1 MDEPMYTRIIHS
13 AAILIALLGAGCVT
27 TSTLVEEKL
36 DLGTGVT
43 VTHSTAPI
51 VLYRDNSSY
60 AAHARDYVY
69 LGPVEINRMGEYSYY
84 LWLGIWSTISDA
96 DRSYQRD
103 GFESITLYAD
113 GEPLQL
119 ELVGWTLESIGV
131 SEPVYIKP
139 VASAADA
146 YYQVT
151 IDQIRVIANAR
162 EIELHAGTAPVRVY
176 LMWDRQ
182 GSAHASMRE
191 FVDRSLFGATAL
203 HRP

>member
-1 MDEPMYTRIIHS
+1 MNMQVKLTTLILVMLLC
-13 AAILIALLGAGCVT
+13 AACVS

-36 DLGTGVT
+36 DMGTGVT
-43 VTHSTAPI
+43 VTHATAPI
-51 VLYRDNSSY
+51 VLYHDNSSY

-69 LGPVEINRMGEYSYY
+69 LGPVEINRMGDYSYY

-96 DRSYQRD
+96 ERSFQRD
-103 GFESITLYAD
+103 GFDSVTLYAD

-131 SEPVYIKP
+131 SEPVYVKP

-146 YYQVT
+146 YYRVT
-151 IDQIRVIANAR
+151 IDQIRLIANAR

-182 GSAHASMRE
+182 DSAHASMRE
-191 FVDRSLFGATAL
+191 FVGRGLYGTTVL
-203 HRP
+203 NRP

>member
-1 MDEPMYTRIIHS
+1 MNMKVKLAS
-13 AAILIALLGAGCVT
+13 LIPLSLLGAGCVS

-36 DLGTGVT
+36 DMGTGVT
-43 VTHSTAPI
+43 VTHATAPI
-51 VLYRDNSSY
+51 VLYHDNSSY

-69 LGPVEINRMGEYSYY
+69 LGPVEINRMGDYSYY

-96 DRSYQRD
+96 ERSFQRD
-103 GFESITLYAD
+103 GFESVTLYVD

-119 ELVGWTLESIGV
+119 QLVGWTLESIGV
-131 SEPVYIKP
+131 SEPVYVKP

-146 YYQVT
+146 YYRVT
-151 IDQIRVIANAR
+151 IDQIRLITDAR

-191 FVDRSLFGATAL
+191 FVGRGLYGTAAL
-203 HRP
+203 NRR

>member
-1 MDEPMYTRIIHS
+1 MAREMNLPTKF
-13 AAILIALLGAGCVT
+13 AAFMILAFLATGCVS
-27 TSTLVEEKL
+27 TSTLVEERL

-43 VTHSTAPI
+43 VTHATAPI
-51 VLYRDNSSY
+51 VLYHDNSAY

-69 LGPVEINRMGEYSYY
+69 LGPVEINRMGSYAYY

-96 DRSYQRD
+96 ERSYQRD
-103 GFESITLYAD
+103 GFESITVYAD

-146 YYQVT
+146 YYSVT
-151 IDQIRVIANAR
+151 IDQIRLIANAR
-162 EIELHAGTAPVRVY
+162 EIELHAGTSPTRVY

-182 GSAHASMRE
+182 GSAHAALRE
-191 FVDRSLFGATAL
+191 FLDRGLYGATAL
-203 HRP
+203 NSP

>member
-1 MDEPMYTRIIHS
+1 MNTRLKLPS
-13 AAILIALLGAGCVT
+13 VFLAALLLSGCVS
-27 TSTLVEEKL
+27 TSVLVEEKL

-43 VTHSTAPI
+43 VTHATAPI
-51 VLYRDNSSY
+51 VLYRDNSAY

-96 DRSYQRD
+96 DRAYQRD

-131 SEPVYIKP
+131 SEPVYVKP

-146 YYQVT
+146 YYRVT
-151 IDQIRVIANAR
+151 IDQIRWLPNPR
-162 EIELHAGTAPVRVY
+162 ETERHAGSAPARVY

-182 GSAHASMRE
+182 GSAHASLRE
-191 FVDRSLFGATAL
+191 FLDRGLFGATA
-203 HRP
+203 RYQP

>member
-1 MDEPMYTRIIHS
+1 MNFRMNLAVLIIM
-13 AAILIALLGAGCVT
+13 ALPAAGCVS
-27 TSTLVEEKL
+27 TSVLVEEKL
-36 DLGTGVT
+36 DMGTGVT
-43 VTHSTAPI
+43 VTHATAPI
-51 VLYRDNSSY
+51 VLYRDNSAY

-69 LGPVEINRMGEYSYY
+69 LGPVEINQMGEYSYF
-84 LWLGIWSTISDA
+84 LWLGIWSTVSDEE
-96 DRSYQRD
+96 RSYQRD
-103 GFESITLYAD
+103 GFESITLFAD

-146 YYQVT
+146 YYRVT
-151 IDQIRVIANAR
+151 IDQIRLIADAQ

-191 FVDRSLFGATAL
+191 FVDRGLYGTAAL
-203 HRP
+203 NRP

>member
-1 MDEPMYTRIIHS
+1 MNARIIL
-13 AAILIALLGAGCVT
+13 ATAILATLLGAGCVST
-27 TSTLVEEKL
+27 TTLVEEKL

-43 VTHSTAPI
+43 VTHTTAPI
-51 VLYRDNSSY
+51 VLDRDNSAY

-119 ELVGWTLESIGV
+119 ELLGWTLESIGV
-131 SEPVYIKP
+131 SEPVYVKP

-146 YYQVT
+146 YYRVT
-151 IDQIRVIANAR
+151 MDQIRLLANAQ

-182 GSAHASMRE
+182 GSAHASLRE
-191 FVDRSLFGATAL
+191 FLDRGLLGATAL
-203 HRP
+203 YRP

>member
-1 MDEPMYTRIIHS
+1 MIMRI
-13 AAILIALLGAGCVT
+13 ILIAAVFGALLNAGCVS
-27 TSTLVEEKL
+27 TSTLVEERL

-43 VTHSTAPI
+43 VTYATAPI
-51 VLYRDNSSY
+51 MLYRDNSAY

-84 LWLGIWSTISDA
+84 LWLGIWSTISDK

-131 SEPVYIKP
+131 SEPVYVKP

-146 YYQVT
+146 YYRVT
-151 IDQIRVIANAR
+151 IDQIRLIANAR

-182 GSAHASMRE
+182 GSAHASLSE
-191 FVDRSLFGATAL
+191 FVDRGLLGATAL
-203 HRP
+203 YRP

>member
-1 MDEPMYTRIIHS
+1 MSLAVLIIM
-13 AAILIALLGAGCVT
+13 ALPAAGCVS
-27 TSTLVEEKL
+27 TSVLIEEKL
-36 DLGTGVT
+36 DMGTGVT
-43 VTHSTAPI
+43 VTHATAPI
-51 VLYRDNSSY
+51 VLYRDNSAY

-69 LGPVEINRMGEYSYY
+69 LGPVQINRMGDYSYF

-96 DRSYQRD
+96 DRSYERD
-103 GFESITLYAD
+103 GFESITLFAD

-131 SEPVYIKP
+131 SEPVYVKP

-146 YYQVT
+146 YYRVT
-151 IDQIRVIANAR
+151 IDQIRLIANAR
-162 EIELHAGTAPVRVY
+162 EIELHAGTAPVKVY

-191 FVDRSLFGATAL
+191 FVDRGLYGTTAL
-203 HRP
+203 NRK

>member
-1 MDEPMYTRIIHS
+1 MNIRVMLAAVIIVS
-13 AAILIALLGAGCVT
+13 LSVAGCVS
-27 TSTLVEEKL
+27 TSTLVEERL
-36 DLGTGVT
+36 DIGTGVT
-43 VTHSTAPI
+43 VTHATAPI

-69 LGPVEINRMGEYSYY
+69 LGPVEINRMGEYSYF

-96 DRSYQRD
+96 ERSYQRD
-103 GFESITLYAD
+103 GFESITLFAD

-131 SEPVYIKP
+131 SEPVYVKP

-146 YYQVT
+146 YYRVT
-151 IDQIRVIANAR
+151 IDQIRLIANAR
-162 EIELHAGTAPVRVY
+162 EIELHAGAAPVRVY

-182 GSAHASMRE
+182 GSAHAALRE
-191 FVDRSLFGATAL
+191 FLDRGLLGATAL
-203 HRP
+203 YRP

>member
-1 MDEPMYTRIIHS
+1 MNTRIFLS
-13 AAILIALLGAGCVT
+13 IALLATLLNTGCVST
-27 TSTLVEEKL
+27 TTLVEERL

-43 VTHSTAPI
+43 VTHATAPI
-51 VLYRDNSSY
+51 MLYRDNSAY

-84 LWLGIWSTISDA
+84 LWFGIWSTISDA
-96 DRSYQRD
+96 DRSYRRD
-103 GFESITLYAD
+103 GFESITVYVD

-146 YYQVT
+146 YYRVT
-151 IDQIRVIANAR
+151 IDQIRLIANAR
-162 EIELHAGTAPVRVY
+162 DIEVHTGTSPARVY

-182 GSAHASMRE
+182 GSAHAALRE
-191 FVDRSLFGATAL
+191 FLDRSLYGATAL

>member
-1 MDEPMYTRIIHS
+1 MMNTRTLLYT
-13 AAILIALLGAGCVT
+13 AILAMLLNTGCVST
-27 TSTLVEEKL
+27 TTLVEERL

-43 VTHSTAPI
+43 VTHATAPI
-51 VLYRDNSSY
+51 MLYRDNSAY

-96 DRSYQRD
+96 ERSWQRD
-103 GFESITLYAD
+103 GFESITVYAD

-146 YYQVT
+146 YYRVT
-151 IDQIRVIANAR
+151 IDQIRLIANAR
-162 EIELHAGTAPVRVY
+162 EIELHAGASPVRVY

-182 GSAHASMRE
+182 GSAHAALRE
-191 FVDRSLFGATAL
+191 FLDRSLYGATAL
-203 HRP
+203 NRP

>member
-1 MDEPMYTRIIHS
+1 MKMRICLS
-13 AAILIALLGAGCVT
+13 TVLLTTLLAAGCVT

-36 DLGTGVT
+36 DIRTGVT

-51 VLYRDNSSY
+51 VLYRDNSAY

-96 DRSYQRD
+96 DRSFQRD
-103 GFESITLYAD
+103 GFESITLFAD

-146 YYQVT
+146 YYRVT
-151 IDQIRVIANAR
+151 IDQIRLLADAR
-162 EIELHAGTAPVRVY
+162 EIELHTGNGPIRVY

-182 GSAHASMRE
+182 GSARASLRE
-191 FVDRSLFGATAL
+191 FLDRGLFGATA
-203 HRP
+203 RYQP

>member
-1 MDEPMYTRIIHS
+1 MNIRVMLAAVIIVS
-13 AAILIALLGAGCVT
+13 LSGAGCVS
-27 TSTLVEEKL
+27 TSTLVEERL
-36 DLGTGVT
+36 DIGTGVT
-43 VTHSTAPI
+43 VTHATAPI

-69 LGPVEINRMGEYSYY
+69 LGPVEINRMGEYSYF

-96 DRSYQRD
+96 ERSYQRD
-103 GFESITLYAD
+103 GFESITLFAD

-131 SEPVYIKP
+131 SEPVYVKP

-146 YYQVT
+146 YYRVT
-151 IDQIRVIANAR
+151 IDQIRLIANAR
-162 EIELHAGTAPVRVY
+162 EIELHAGAAPARVY

-182 GSAHASMRE
+182 GSAHAALRE
-191 FVDRSLFGATAL
+191 FLDRGLLGATAL
-203 HRP
+203 YRP

>member
-1 MDEPMYTRIIHS
+1 MDMQVKLTS
-13 AAILIALLGAGCVT
+13 LILVTLLSAGCIS
-27 TSTLVEEKL
+27 TSTLVEERL
-36 DLGTGVT
+36 DIGTGVT
-43 VTHSTAPI
+43 VTHATAPI
-51 VLYRDNSSY
+51 VLYHDNSSY

-69 LGPVEINRMGEYSYY
+69 LGPVEINRMGDYSYY

-96 DRSYQRD
+96 ERSFQRD
-103 GFESITLYAD
+103 GFDSVTLYAD

-131 SEPVYIKP
+131 SEPVYVKP

-146 YYQVT
+146 YYRVT
-151 IDQIRVIANAR
+151 IDQIRLIANAR

-182 GSAHASMRE
+182 DSAHASMRE
-191 FVDRSLFGATAL
+191 FVGRGLYGTTVL
-203 HRP
+203 NRP

>member
-1 MDEPMYTRIIHS
+1 MNMKVKLAS
-13 AAILIALLGAGCVT
+13 LIPLSLLGAGCVS

-36 DLGTGVT
+36 DMGTGVT
-43 VTHSTAPI
+43 VTHATAPI
-51 VLYRDNSSY
+51 VLYHDNSSY

-69 LGPVEINRMGEYSYY
+69 LGPVEINRMGDYSYY

-96 DRSYQRD
+96 ERSFQRD
-103 GFESITLYAD
+103 GFESVTLYVD

-119 ELVGWTLESIGV
+119 QLVGWTLESIGV
-131 SEPVYIKP
+131 SEPVYVKP

-146 YYQVT
+146 YYRVT
-151 IDQIRVIANAR
+151 IDQIRLIADAR

-191 FVDRSLFGATAL
+191 FVGRGLYGTAAL
-203 HRP
+203 NRR

>member
-1 MDEPMYTRIIHS
+1 MMDARIFLPT
-13 AAILIALLGAGCVT
+13 AFLAMLLNTGCVST
-27 TSTLVEEKL
+27 TTLVEEKL

-43 VTHSTAPI
+43 VTHATAPI
-51 VLYRDNSSY
+51 MLYRDNSAY
-60 AAHARDYVY
+60 AAYARDYVY

-96 DRSYQRD
+96 ARSYQRD
-103 GFESITLYAD
+103 GFESITLYTD

-131 SEPVYIKP
+131 SEPVYVKP

-146 YYQVT
+146 YYRVT
-151 IDQIRVIANAR
+151 IDQIRLIANAR
-162 EIELHAGTAPVRVY
+162 EIELHTGTSPARVY

-182 GSAHASMRE
+182 GSAHASLRE
-191 FVDRSLFGATAL
+191 FLDHSLYGTTAL

>member
-1 MDEPMYTRIIHS
+1 MDTRIILS
-13 AAILIALLGAGCVT
+13 TAILAALINTGCVS

-36 DLGTGVT
+36 DMGTGVT
-43 VTHSTAPI
+43 VTHATAPI
-51 VLYRDNSSY
+51 VLYHDNSSY

-69 LGPVEINRMGEYSYY
+69 LGPVEINRMGDYSYY

-96 DRSYQRD
+96 ERSFQRD
-103 GFESITLYAD
+103 GFESVTVYAD

-131 SEPVYIKP
+131 SQPVYVKP

-146 YYQVT
+146 YYRVT
-151 IDQIRVIANAR
+151 IDQIRLIANAR

-191 FVDRSLFGATAL
+191 FVDRGLYGTTAL
-203 HRP
+203 NRP

>member
-1 MDEPMYTRIIHS
+1 MDTRIILS
-13 AAILIALLGAGCVT
+13 TAILAALINTGCVS

-51 VLYRDNSSY
+51 VLYHDNSAY

-84 LWLGIWSTISDA
+84 LWLGIWSTISDEE
-96 DRSYQRD
+96 RSYQRD

-131 SEPVYIKP
+131 SQPVYVKP

-151 IDQIRVIANAR
+151 IDQIRLIADAR
-162 EIELHAGTAPVRVY
+162 EVELHVGTSPVRVY

-191 FVDRSLFGATAL
+191 FVDRGLYGTAAL
-203 HRP
+203 NRP

>member
-1 MDEPMYTRIIHS
+1 MNIRVTLTF
-13 AAILIALLGAGCVT
+13 LIMGALAGAGCVS
-27 TSTLVEEKL
+27 TSVLIEEKL
-36 DLGTGVT
+36 DMGTGVT
-43 VTHSTAPI
+43 VTHATAPI
-51 VLYRDNSSY
+51 VLYRDNSAY

-69 LGPVEINRMGEYSYY
+69 VGPVEINRMGDNSYY
-84 LWLGIWSTISDA
+84 LWLGIWSTVSDE

-103 GFESITLYAD
+103 GFESITLFAD

-131 SEPVYIKP
+131 SEPVYVKP

-146 YYQVT
+146 YYRVT
-151 IDQIRVIANAR
+151 IDQIRLIANAR

-191 FVDRSLFGATAL
+191 FVDRGLFGATAQNQ
-203 HRP
+203 P

>member
-1 MDEPMYTRIIHS
+1 MDTTMNMRICLS
-13 AAILIALLGAGCVT
+13 AALLAPLLSAGCVT

-36 DLGTGVT
+36 DIGTGVT
-43 VTHSTAPI
+43 VTHATAPI
-51 VLYRDNSSY
+51 VLYRDNSAY

-131 SEPVYIKP
+131 SEPVYVKP

-146 YYQVT
+146 YYRVT
-151 IDQIRVIANAR
+151 IDQIRLLADAR
-162 EIELHAGTAPVRVY
+162 EIELHAGSAPARVY

-182 GSAHASMRE
+182 GSAHASLRE
-191 FVDRSLFGATAL
+191 FLDRGLFGATA
-203 HRP
+203 RYQP